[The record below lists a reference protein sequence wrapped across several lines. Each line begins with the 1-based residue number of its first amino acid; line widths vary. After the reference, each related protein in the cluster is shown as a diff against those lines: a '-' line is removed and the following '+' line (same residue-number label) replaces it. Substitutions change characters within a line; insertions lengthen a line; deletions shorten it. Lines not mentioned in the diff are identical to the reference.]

1 MMKNRVQK
9 KNKTFLLSAIGLY
22 FLAINLLFLSFCP
35 LPPVCYAQAVPSAEL
50 INNAKSYNG
59 KIVVF
64 AGEVIG
70 DVMQRGEFAW
80 INIKDGNDV
89 IGAWV
94 GKDLIKDILYT
105 GNYKTKGD
113 WVEVVGIFSRACL
126 EHGGDLD
133 IHAHTLRKINSGRA
147 VRERLNLDKRNLSLI
162 FLGVLCLVLILRQLS
177 RK

>member
-1 MMKNRVQK
+1 M
-9 KNKTFLLSAIGLY
+9 NKLKAKFYI
-22 FLAINLLFLSFCP
+22 LSFVFTLC
-35 LPPVCYAQAVPSAEL
+35 VFSFAQICSAQSISSTEL

-80 INIKDGNDV
+80 INIKDGNNA
-89 IGAWV
+89 IGIWV
-94 GKDLIKDILYT
+94 DKDLTKDILLT
-105 GNYKTKGD
+105 GSYKTKGD
-113 WVEVVGIFSRACL
+113 LVEVVGIFSRACL

-133 IHAHTLRKINSGRA
+133 IHAHTLRKINSGR
-147 VRERLNLDKRNLSLI
+147 VIIERLSLDKRNLSLI